1 MKPER
6 INSTKVASILGVTVQ
21 TVLQMAARGQLSPA
35 LSIAVICS
43 AQEPFD

>member
-21 TVLQMAARGQLSPA
+21 TVLQIAARGQLSPA
-35 LSIAVICS
+35 LSAVICS